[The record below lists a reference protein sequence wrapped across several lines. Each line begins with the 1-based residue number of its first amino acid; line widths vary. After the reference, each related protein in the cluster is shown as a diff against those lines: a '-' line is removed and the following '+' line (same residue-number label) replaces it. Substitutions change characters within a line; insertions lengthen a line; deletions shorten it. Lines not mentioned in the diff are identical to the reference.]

1 MILRLGIIVV
11 MLVGAEISNA
21 QEMFESSES
30 MVVVS
35 DDSMAVILDP
45 TLKSVVDSLEAGNPG
60 AAAVALRDI
69 LEQNPV
75 HTQALRLLISAYLRM
90 EDFDRAIDAGQQL
103 AVQDSAD
110 ASALVTLGYLYQQ
123 IGDIILSE
131 QYYQQGLALNPDV
144 IAAYQGLGW
153 IYLKTGQL
161 EQALDMAS
169 ETTERMPHYALNYIL
184 MGRALTAQGFF
195 EDAAIAYN
203 RAFAL
208 QNDLRE
214 QYGILLQELGLRHQL
229 KR

>member
-1 MILRLGIIVV
+1 MILRLGIIVIV
-11 MLVGAEISNA
+11 FFSAEISSA
-21 QEMFESSES
+21 QEVFESS
-30 MVVVS
+30 
-35 DDSMAVILDP
+35 DPAILAP
-45 TLKSVVDSLEAGNPG
+45 ALKSVVDSLESGNPG

-69 LEQNPV
+69 LEKNPV
-75 HTQALRLLISAYLRM
+75 HTQTLRLLISSYLRM
-90 EDFDRAIDAGQQL
+90 EDFDRAIDACQQL
-103 AVQDSAD
+103 TVQDSTD

-123 IGDIILSE
+123 IGDLILSE
-131 QYYQQGLALNPDV
+131 QYYLQGLVLNPDI

-153 IYLKTGQL
+153 IYLKTGRL

-195 EDAAIAYN
+195 QDAAIAYN
-203 RAFAL
+203 RAFTL
-208 QNDLRE
+208 QNDLRK

>member
-11 MLVGAEISNA
+11 LLLSAEISSA
-21 QEMFESSES
+21 QEVFETSES
-30 MVVVS
+30 MV
-35 DDSMAVILDP
+35 LDP
-45 TLKSVVDSLEAGNPG
+45 ALKSAVDSLEAGNPG
-60 AAAVALRDI
+60 AATVALRDI

-90 EDFDRAIDAGQQL
+90 KDFDRAIDACQQL
-103 AVQDSAD
+103 AVQDSTD
-110 ASALVTLGYLYQQ
+110 ASALVSLGYLYQQ

-131 QYYQQGLALNPDV
+131 QYYQQGLALDPDI

-153 IYLKTGQL
+153 IYLKMGQL
-161 EQALDMAS
+161 DRALDMAS

-214 QYGILLQELGLRHQL
+214 QYGILLQELGLRHRL

>member
-1 MILRLGIIVV
+1 MILRLGIIIAVF
-11 MLVGAEISNA
+11 LGAEISNA
-21 QEMFESSES
+21 QEIFESSNPI
-30 MVVVS
+30 V
-35 DDSMAVILDP
+35 LDP
-45 TLKSVVDSLEAGNPG
+45 ALKSVVDSLETGNPG

-69 LEQNPV
+69 LEKNPA
-75 HTQALRLLISAYLRM
+75 HTQALRLLISSYLRM
-90 EDFDRAIDAGQQL
+90 ADFDRAINACQQLTVHDSTDAG
-103 AVQDSAD
+103 V
-110 ASALVTLGYLYQQ
+110 LVALGYLYQR
-123 IGDIILSE
+123 IGDMILAE

-153 IYLKTGQL
+153 IYLKTGRL

-169 ETTERMPHYALNYIL
+169 ETTERRPHYALNYIL

-214 QYGILLQELGLRHQL
+214 QYGILLQELRLRHRL
-229 KR
+229 RR

>member
-1 MILRLGIIVV
+1 MILRLGIIFV
-11 MLVGAEISNA
+11 MLLSAETSSA
-21 QEMFESSES
+21 QEMFESSDP
-30 MVVVS
+30 MVVIS
-35 DDSMAVILDP
+35 DDSIAVILDP
-45 TLKSVVDSLEAGNPG
+45 ALKSAVDLLETGKPG
-60 AAAVALRDI
+60 GVAVALRDI
-69 LEQNPV
+69 LKKNAA

-90 EDFDRAIDAGQQL
+90 EDFDRAIDACQL
-103 AVQDSAD
+103 LAAQDSTD
-110 ASALVTLGYLYQQ
+110 ASSLVALGYLYQQ

-131 QYYQQGLALNPDV
+131 QYYQQGLALDPDI

-161 EQALDMAS
+161 ERALDMAS

-184 MGRALTAQGFF
+184 MGRTLTAQGFF

-214 QYGILLQELGLRHQL
+214 QYGILLQELGLRHRL
-229 KR
+229 KH

>member
-45 TLKSVVDSLEAGNPG
+45 TLKSVVDSLETGNPG
-60 AAAVALRDI
+60 AATVALRDI

-90 EDFDRAIDAGQQL
+90 EDYDRAIDACQLL
-103 AVQDSAD
+103 AVQDSTD

-131 QYYQQGLALNPDV
+131 QYYQQGLALDPNV

-153 IYLKTGQL
+153 IYLKKGQL
-161 EQALDMAS
+161 ERALDMAS
-169 ETTERMPHYALNYIL
+169 ETAERRPHYALNYIL

-214 QYGILLQELGLRHQL
+214 QYGILLQELGLRHRL

>member
-11 MLVGAEISNA
+11 ILLGTKISNA
-21 QEMFESSES
+21 QEVFESN
-30 MVVVS
+30 
-35 DDSMAVILDP
+35 DSIVLDP
-45 TLKSVVDSLEAGNPG
+45 ALKSVVDSLETGRSG
-60 AAAVALRDI
+60 GAAVALRDI
-69 LEQNPV
+69 LEKNPA

-90 EDFDRAIDAGQQL
+90 ENFDRAIDACQQL
-103 AVQDSAD
+103 AAHDSTD
-110 ASALVTLGYLYQQ
+110 ASALVALGYLYQR

-131 QYYQQGLALNPDV
+131 QYYLQGLALDPDV

-153 IYLKTGQL
+153 IYLKTGRL

-214 QYGILLQELGLRHQL
+214 QYGILLQELGLRHRL
-229 KR
+229 RR

>member
-11 MLVGAEISNA
+11 MLLGAEISSA
-21 QEMFESSES
+21 QEVFESSES

-90 EDFDRAIDAGQQL
+90 EDFDRAIDACQLL
-103 AVQDSAD
+103 AVQDSTD
-110 ASALVTLGYLYQQ
+110 ASALVTLGYLYQR

-169 ETTERMPHYALNYIL
+169 ETTERRPHYALNYIL

-214 QYGILLQELGLRHQL
+214 QYGILLQELGLRHRL

>member
-45 TLKSVVDSLEAGNPG
+45 TLKSVVDSLEVGNPG
-60 AAAVALRDI
+60 AATVALRDI

-90 EDFDRAIDAGQQL
+90 EDFDRAIDACQLL
-103 AVQDSAD
+103 AVQDSTD
-110 ASALVTLGYLYQQ
+110 ASALVTLGYLYQR

-131 QYYQQGLALNPDV
+131 QYYQQGLALDPDV

-153 IYLKTGQL
+153 IYLKTGQV
-161 EQALDMAS
+161 ERALDMAS
-169 ETTERMPHYALNYIL
+169 ETAERRPHYALNYIL

-214 QYGILLQELGLRHQL
+214 QYGILLQELGLRHRL

>member
-1 MILRLGIIVV
+1 MILRLGIIIVV
-11 MLVGAEISNA
+11 FLSAEISSA
-21 QEMFESSES
+21 QEMFESSDS
-30 MVVVS
+30 VVL
-35 DDSMAVILDP
+35 AP
-45 TLKSVVDSLEAGNPG
+45 ALKSVVDSLEAGNPG
-60 AAAVALRDI
+60 AAAVVLRDI

-75 HTQALRLLISAYLRM
+75 HTQALRLLISSYLRM
-90 EDFDRAIDAGQQL
+90 EDFDRAIDVCQQL
-103 AVQDSAD
+103 VVRDSTD
-110 ASALVTLGYLYQQ
+110 ASVLVALGYLYQK
-123 IGDIILSE
+123 IGDMTLSE
-131 QYYQQGLALNPDV
+131 QYYQQGLVLNPDI

-153 IYLKTGQL
+153 IYLKTGRL

-195 EDAAIAYN
+195 QDAAIAYN

-214 QYGILLQELGLRHQL
+214 QYGILLQELGLRHRL

>member
-11 MLVGAEISNA
+11 ILLGAKISNA
-21 QEMFESSES
+21 QEVFESN
-30 MVVVS
+30 
-35 DDSMAVILDP
+35 DSIVLDP
-45 TLKSVVDSLEAGNPG
+45 ALKSVVDSLETGRSGG
-60 AAAVALRDI
+60 AVVALRDI
-69 LEQNPV
+69 LEKNPA

-90 EDFDRAIDAGQQL
+90 EDFDRAIDVCQQL
-103 AVQDSAD
+103 AVQDSTD
-110 ASALVTLGYLYQQ
+110 ASALVTLGYLYQR

-131 QYYQQGLALNPDV
+131 QYYLQGLALDPDV

-153 IYLKTGQL
+153 IYLKTGRL

-169 ETTERMPHYALNYIL
+169 ETTERRPHYALNYIL

-229 KR
+229 RR

>member
-1 MILRLGIIVV
+1 MILRLGIILIVFFS
-11 MLVGAEISNA
+11 AEISSA
-21 QEMFESSES
+21 QEVFESS
-30 MVVVS
+30 
-35 DDSMAVILDP
+35 DPAILAP
-45 TLKSVVDSLEAGNPG
+45 ALKSVVDSLESGNPG

-69 LEQNPV
+69 LEKNPV
-75 HTQALRLLISAYLRM
+75 HTQTLRLLISSYLRM
-90 EDFDRAIDAGQQL
+90 EDFDRAIDACQQL
-103 AVQDSAD
+103 TVQDSTD

-123 IGDIILSE
+123 IGDLILSE
-131 QYYQQGLALNPDV
+131 QYYLQGLVLNPDI

-153 IYLKTGQL
+153 IYLKTGRL

-195 EDAAIAYN
+195 QDAAIAYN
-203 RAFAL
+203 RAFTL
-208 QNDLRE
+208 QNDLRK

>member
-11 MLVGAEISNA
+11 MLVGAEISSA

-30 MVVVS
+30 MV
-35 DDSMAVILDP
+35 LDP
-45 TLKSVVDSLEAGNPG
+45 ALKSVVDSLEAGNPG
-60 AAAVALRDI
+60 GAAVALRDI
-69 LEQNPV
+69 LGKTPA

-90 EDFDRAIDAGQQL
+90 EDFDRAIDTCQQL
-103 AVQDSAD
+103 AVQDSTD
-110 ASALVTLGYLYQQ
+110 ASALVALGYLYQQ

-131 QYYQQGLALNPDV
+131 QYYQQGLALDPDI

-153 IYLKTGQL
+153 IYLKTGRL
-161 EQALDMAS
+161 ERALDMAS

-184 MGRALTAQGFF
+184 MGRTLTAQGFF

-214 QYGILLQELGLRHQL
+214 QYGILLQELGLRHRL

>member
-11 MLVGAEISNA
+11 VFLSAKISNA
-21 QEMFESSES
+21 QEVFESSDP
-30 MVVVS
+30 MVVIS
-35 DDSMAVILDP
+35 DDSIAVILDP
-45 TLKSVVDSLEAGNPG
+45 ALKSVVDSLETGNPG

-75 HTQALRLLISAYLRM
+75 HTQALRLLISSYLRM
-90 EDFDRAIDAGQQL
+90 RDFDRAIDACQQL
-103 AVQDSAD
+103 ATQDSTD
-110 ASALVTLGYLYQQ
+110 ASALVTLGYLYHQ
-123 IGDIILSE
+123 IGDMTLAE
-131 QYYQQGLALNPDV
+131 QYYQQGLVLNPDI

-153 IYLKTGQL
+153 IYLKTGRL

-195 EDAAIAYN
+195 QDAAIAYN

-214 QYGILLQELGLRHQL
+214 QYGILLQELGLRHRL
-229 KR
+229 TR

>member
-1 MILRLGIIVV
+1 MILRLGIIIVI
-11 MLVGAEISNA
+11 LLGAKISNA
-21 QEMFESSES
+21 QEVFESN
-30 MVVVS
+30 
-35 DDSMAVILDP
+35 DSIVLDP
-45 TLKSVVDSLEAGNPG
+45 ALKSVVDSLETGRSG
-60 AAAVALRDI
+60 GAAVALRDI
-69 LEQNPV
+69 LEKNPA

-90 EDFDRAIDAGQQL
+90 EDFDRAIDACQQL
-103 AVQDSAD
+103 AAHDSTD
-110 ASALVTLGYLYQQ
+110 ASALVALGYLYQR

-131 QYYQQGLALNPDV
+131 QYYLQGLALDPDV

-153 IYLKTGQL
+153 IYLKTGRL
-161 EQALDMAS
+161 EQALNMAS

-214 QYGILLQELGLRHQL
+214 QYGILLQELGLRHRL
-229 KR
+229 RR

>member
-1 MILRLGIIVV
+1 MILRLGIIIVV
-11 MLVGAEISNA
+11 FLSAEISSA
-21 QEMFESSES
+21 QEMFESSNPT
-30 MVVVS
+30 VVVS
-35 DDSMAVILDP
+35 DDSIAIILDP
-45 TLKSVVDSLEAGNPG
+45 ALKSAVDSLEVGNPG

-75 HTQALRLLISAYLRM
+75 HTQALRLLISSYLRM
-90 EDFDRAIDAGQQL
+90 EDFDRAIDACQQL
-103 AVQDSAD
+103 TVQDSTD
-110 ASALVTLGYLYQQ
+110 ASALVTLGYLYQK

-131 QYYQQGLALNPDV
+131 QYYQQGLVLNPDI

-153 IYLKTGQL
+153 IYLKTGRL

-195 EDAAIAYN
+195 QDAAIAYN

-208 QNDLRE
+208 QNDLRK